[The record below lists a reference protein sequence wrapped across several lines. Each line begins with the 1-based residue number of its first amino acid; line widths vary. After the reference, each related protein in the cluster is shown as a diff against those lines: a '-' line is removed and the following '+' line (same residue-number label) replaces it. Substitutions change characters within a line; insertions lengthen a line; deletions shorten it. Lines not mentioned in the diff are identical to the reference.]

1 MAICCL
7 SSALQA
13 QFIART
19 SLHGGYVMAHRKE
32 MQRLITGH
40 SAAVTIAG
48 EWWSKKDKE
57 WHKVYLYP
65 SIGGEL
71 SWIGLGNEKE
81 LGRALCGNLTIR
93 LPFNA
98 SLRRSHGLRMGIGAA
113 FLTRRFELRENNH
126 NTAIGSRFNACIVLE
141 YDARFRLSEQL
152 WLSAGLRITHFS
164 NGAYSIPNL
173 GLNIP
178 GIYAGVAWSSSEI
191 PQGEPGHTLPQRP
204 SSHTTVFASMGLKEK
219 FPAFGP
225 KYGTFTLSAAHS
237 KRLSDRSSV
246 LGGGD
251 LFYNNATRARQTEI
265 DSSRQSFGD
274 VAKLGLA
281 LGYCLHLGEMDVIAQ
296 MGYYIHDRGRL
307 NGDFYH
313 RFGLRRPI
321 YGKLI
326 GIFHLKTHFAKADHF
341 EAGIGWRW

>member
-1 MAICCL
+1 ML
-7 SSALQA
+7 VA
-13 QFIART
+13 QSMVRG
-19 SLHGGYVMAHRKE
+19 SVHGGYVMAHRRE

-40 SAAVTIAG
+40 SLAATIAG
-48 EWWSKKDKE
+48 EWWSKSAKD
-57 WHKVYLYP
+57 WHRVYLNP

-71 SWIGLGNEKE
+71 DWIGLGNPDE
-81 LGRALCGNLTIR
+81 LGHALCGNLNIR

-98 SLRRSHGLRMGIGAA
+98 SLQRSHGLRMGIGAA
-113 FLTRRFELRENNH
+113 YLTRRFELKENNH

-141 YDARFRLSEQL
+141 YDARFRLSNAL
-152 WLSAGLRITHFS
+152 WLNTGLRMTHFS

-178 GIYAGVAWSSSEI
+178 SLYAGLAFSSGSI
-191 PQGEPGHTLPQRP
+191 PSGEPGHTLAERP
-204 SSHTTVFASMGLKEK
+204 VSYTLLFVSLGLKEK

-225 KYGTFTLSAAHS
+225 KYGTFTFSAARS
-237 KRLSDRSSV
+237 MRLSDRSSI
-246 LGGGD
+246 LAGSD
-251 LFYNNATRARQTEI
+251 LFYNNATRARQSEI

-274 VAKLGLA
+274 VAKIGLA
-281 LGYCLHLGEMDVIAQ
+281 LGYCLHLGEMEVLAQ
-296 MGYYIHDRGRL
+296 MGYYVHDRGRL

-321 YGKLI
+321 YGKLT
-326 GIFHLKTHFAKADHF
+326 GLFHLKTHFAKADHF